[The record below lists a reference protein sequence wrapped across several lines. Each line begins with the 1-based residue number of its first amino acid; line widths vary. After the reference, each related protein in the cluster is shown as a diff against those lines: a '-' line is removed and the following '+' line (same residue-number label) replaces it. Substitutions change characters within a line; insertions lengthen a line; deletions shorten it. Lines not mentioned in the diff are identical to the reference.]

1 MTAPMLREFAQRLLD
16 FEATAGALSSDRITA
31 MDRVSEK
38 RRRPLSALAGVAGFQ
53 SLIARALTLAKEE
66 ARWLEAARVDPEGI
80 LTLGLDS
87 QLDNDRAVEGGVVAI
102 AHLLG
107 LLIDFVGKDL
117 TLTLVH
123 EVWPDAGEFSK
134 EAKSP

>member
-1 MTAPMLREFAQRLLD
+1 MLREFAQRLLD
-16 FEATAGALSSDRITA
+16 FEATAGDLSSDRITA

-38 RRRPLSALAGVAGFQ
+38 LRRPLSALAGVAGFQ